1 MAIRKAVNF
10 DLDTKAM
17 KEKLGSKTLGY
28 YLVEETMKKLGFI
41 HRQGSGYI
49 SKKPMTKQDVQD
61 FVQDLAKA
69 NIWLEHCVEVLDITD
84 IPTSGY
90 DFTKTLVDCA
100 KQEREEMEMVQE
112 KQLDSNEIE
121 ENIDEDE
128 RDNPKDLFLENEDE
142 EDYKHE
148 DYPTNELE
156 MDDF

>member
-1 MAIRKAVNF
+1 M
-10 DLDTKAM
+10 
-17 KEKLGSKTLGY
+17 
-28 YLVEETMKKLGFI
+28 
-41 HRQGSGYI
+41 
-49 SKKPMTKQDVQD
+49 
-61 FVQDLAKA
+61 
-69 NIWLEHCVEVLDITD
+69 
-84 IPTSGY
+84 
-90 DFTKTLVDCA
+90 DCA

-128 RDNPKDLFLENEDE
+128 RDNPKDMFLENEDE